1 MASKQK
7 KTSTAEA
14 PATTPGPKRKPKPPV
29 RNKRTPEVQAALL
42 EAIGVFG
49 LTDKAAYEYAGISHE
64 LFYSWIR
71 EDIDLAESIQRAR
84 AKFKAIRAA
93 GIIKAAQQGD
103 WKADA
108 WMLSHR
114 FPEEYA
120 ERQVVDTNVSLCPLD
135 KLFEPVPVEGAKDS
149 DAERG

>member
-1 MASKQK
+1 MASKTT
-7 KTSTAEA
+7 KTPSQAA
-14 PATTPGPKRKPKPPV
+14 PAKQPGPKPMPPIP
-29 RNKRTPEVQAALL
+29 NKRTPECRAMLE
-42 EAIGVFG
+42 EAIGVYG
-49 LTDKAAYEYAGISHE
+49 LTDKAAYEYAGISYE
-64 LFYSWIR
+64 TFYDWLKTDAEFS
-71 EDIDLAESIQRAR
+71 ESIHRAR

-135 KLFEPVPVEGAKDS
+135 KLFDPVAAEETPDDS
-149 DAERG
+149 PDA

>member
-1 MASKQK
+1 M
-7 KTSTAEA
+7 
-14 PATTPGPKRKPKPPV
+14 
-29 RNKRTPEVQAALL
+29 LL
-42 EAIGVFG
+42 EAIGAFG

-71 EDIDLAESIQRAR
+71 EDIDLSEAIHRAR

-135 KLFEPVPVEGAKDS
+135 KLFEPVALEEKPDDS
-149 DAERG
+149 PDA